1 MGHAGGGVMW
11 ATIMALIAI
20 LEEEAPRRFSQIGV
34 GRFLLRW
41 PEDSHRCRTQSP
53 AQSRS
58 PGRAADLRRVTPR
71 SKKLR
76 SGCSGCSGSGFE
88 ATTVQAIADECRI
101 GLRTPFRYFESRK
114 TSPWGQLDGCLVHLR
129 DTLEA
134 MPRDLPIHQAAQRA
148 VLNFNQLDEAAV
160 SQHRQRMALI
170 LCPPALQ
177 AHSAP
182 RYANWRQVIA
192 ECVVRRLGI
201 SPDAMLPRMVG
212 QASLALALS
221 VRALVQARGCILA

>member
-1 MGHAGGGVMW
+1 MYITWCDTTPMR
-11 ATIMALIAI
+11 
-20 LEEEAPRRFSQIGV
+20 PV
-34 GRFLLRW
+34 GRPVTVPTALPVSGFGT
-41 PEDSHRCRTQSP
+41 S
-53 AQSRS
+53 
-58 PGRAADLRRVTPR
+58 AA
-71 SKKLR
+71 
-76 SGCSGCSGSGFE
+76 CSGCSGSGFE

-170 LCPPALQ
+170 LSPPALQ

-221 VRALVQARGCILA
+221 VRALAQARGCILA